1 MIVANNRLDH
11 SLKLFSKLRKTYL
24 TEKNKQFLIL
34 ENLCPTDF
42 KYKQK

>member
-11 SLKLFSKLRKTYL
+11 SQKLFSMLRKIYL

-34 ENLCPTDF
+34 ENLFPTDF